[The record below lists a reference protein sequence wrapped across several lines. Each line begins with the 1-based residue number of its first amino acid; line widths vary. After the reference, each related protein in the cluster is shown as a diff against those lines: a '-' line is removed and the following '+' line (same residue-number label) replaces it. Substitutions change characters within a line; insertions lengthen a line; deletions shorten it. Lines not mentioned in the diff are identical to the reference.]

1 LPLQGRFGAVTPE
14 AGEDGEPTGRNVFT
28 RIKGNLGPDPGGL
41 AYEIEPY
48 RVSAE
53 NDPDGIGTSRV
64 KWHPGVI
71 TKTADQLYSAQA
83 EPTKRHEAPEPE
95 EFLRELLAE
104 GMRPAKEIM
113 DEAKAAGFAPA
124 TIRRARGK
132 IGIKPRK
139 PGLQGGWIWE
149 LPAEDAHQVLS
160 LKEHKHLR
168 RCSRFFEDAHDLKDK
183 KDMSIFGSDEEWGL
197 D

>member
-1 LPLQGRFGAVTPE
+1 LYVASEPRHARRGAQSPSFCAFQLPDER
-14 AGEDGEPTGRNVFT
+14 
-28 RIKGNLGPDPGGL
+28 
-41 AYEIEPY
+41 
-48 RVSAE
+48 
-53 NDPDGIGTSRV
+53 
-64 KWHPGVI
+64 HPGVI

-83 EPTKRHEAPEPE
+83 EPTRTHEAPERDSAE

-132 IGIKPRK
+132 IDIKPRK

-183 KDMSIFGSDEEWGL
+183 KDISICGSDQEWGL